1 MVHGP
6 GLEPTGNSCLVPSG
20 ENRSERGRRLLRGRQ
35 YIAALTAKQ
44 TSTCYFYPSRWRRP
58 TLCPAPAAAGRLIHC
73 FLKVLCDATVADRRN
88 SLFTLQKSPPPGAGF
103 SLTKTHQN
111 FNVPRALEDLP
122 RKAPLFNQEQTT

>member
-1 MVHGP
+1 MVPGP
-6 GLEPTGNSCLVPSG
+6 GLEPTGNSCLVPNG

-44 TSTCYFYPSRWRRP
+44 TSTCYFYLSRLREPVRTYFVTGGSRLMP
-58 TLCPAPAAAGRLIHC
+58 CFIKALCETYGEDH
-73 FLKVLCDATVADRRN
+73 RN

-111 FNVPRALEDLP
+111 FNVPRALEDLS
-122 RKAPLFNQEQTT
+122 Q

>member
-1 MVHGP
+1 MVPGP
-6 GLEPTGNSCLVPSG
+6 GLEPTGTSRLVQNG

-44 TSTCYFYPSRWRRP
+44 TSTCYFYLSRSRESVRARFVTGVSRLMP
-58 TLCPAPAAAGRLIHC
+58 CFITPLCETRGEG
-73 FLKVLCDATVADRRN
+73 RRN

-122 RKAPLFNQEQTT
+122 SRDPLFTEEKFP

>member
-1 MVHGP
+1 MVPGP
-6 GLEPTGNSCLVPSG
+6 GLEPTGNSCLVPNG
-20 ENRSERGRRLLRGRQ
+20 EKPIGTGRRLLRGRQ

-44 TSTCYFYPSRWRRP
+44 TANCDFYLSRP
-58 TLCPAPAAAGRLIHC
+58 LGPPPYPALAGPGRLIPC
-73 FLKVLCDATVADRRN
+73 FLKALCGVPVAGRRN

-122 RKAPLFNQEQTT
+122 SRDPLFTEEKFP

>member
-1 MVHGP
+1 MVPGP
-6 GLEPTGNSCLVPSG
+6 GLEPTGNSCLVPNG

-44 TSTCYFYPSRWRRP
+44 TSTCYFYLSRLREPVRTYFVTGGSRLMP
-58 TLCPAPAAAGRLIHC
+58 CFIKALCETHGEDH
-73 FLKVLCDATVADRRN
+73 RN

-122 RKAPLFNQEQTT
+122 SRDPLFTEEKFP